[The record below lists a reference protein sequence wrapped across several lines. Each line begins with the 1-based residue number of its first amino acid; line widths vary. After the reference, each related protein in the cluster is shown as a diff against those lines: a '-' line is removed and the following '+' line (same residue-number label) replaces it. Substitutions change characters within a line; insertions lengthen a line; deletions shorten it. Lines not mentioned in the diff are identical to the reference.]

1 MFVDAVAHDLRAP
14 LRSIQSF
21 SRLLEDRAAAQLDGQ
36 SRDHLRRIQHAA
48 ERMDGLLRG
57 LAELSQATNAEFRS
71 GPVDLGLLCEW
82 VLAEFQD
89 TSPGRGVEATTSGLE
104 DLRVEGDERLL
115 RLALARILDNA
126 WRFTP
131 AGEPV
136 RLEIQGSRAEGLVR
150 LAIRDR
156 GMGFD
161 MRYSHKI
168 FEPFQRLH
176 GPEDGAG
183 HGLGL
188 AVAQR
193 VIARHGGRLRAE
205 STDAGGATV
214 ELELPTAGG
223 GSGIP

>member
-21 SRLLEDRAAAQLDGQ
+21 SRLLEDRAAGQLDGQ

-57 LAELSQATNAEFRS
+57 LAELSQATNSELRS
-71 GPVDLGLLCEW
+71 GAVDLGLLCEW
-82 VLAEFQD
+82 VLAELQD
-89 TSPGRGVEATTSGLE
+89 TSPGRGVELSTSGLD
-104 DLRVEGDERLL
+104 DLRVEGDERML
-115 RLALARILDNA
+115 RLALVRILDNA

-136 RLEIQGSRAEGLVR
+136 RLEVRGSRGDGRVRLVIRDQGS
-150 LAIRDR
+150 
-156 GMGFD
+156 GFD
-161 MRYSHKI
+161 MRYAHKI

-188 AVAQR
+188 AIAQR
-193 VIARHGGRLRAE
+193 VVARHGGRVRAE
-205 STDAGGATV
+205 STDAGGSTFEV
-214 ELELPTAGG
+214 ELPTAGG
-223 GSGIP
+223 ESGIP